1 MDNKHEEAVRS
12 RGLTKVYGEGE
23 SAVMALDKVDV
34 ELESGRMI
42 AVIGASGSGKSTLL
56 HVLSGLDAPTYG
68 DSWVDG
74 VHVQDLK
81 GKRQAKFRREKMGFV
96 FQQHALIPVLTVR
109 ENILLENSL
118 DKTKP
123 DPKEFKRVVGELDL
137 ADRLDHLPDQLSGG
151 QRQKT
156 AIARVMMQKPSVV
169 FADEPTGSL
178 DVESS
183 KTVMRLLK
191 DLVED
196 LGMTVLMVTHSV
208 EAAMMADRVIAL
220 SDGRLI
226 LDTTS
231 PTVEVLEAAVSAH
244 GAKDGTLVETDGSV
258 TGVEPLPDEDRS
270 ATPDTQT
277 HDLNNSGVALH
288 ADGAVSGDHASDGAT
303 ASTGDGREAV
313 VPVEEVGLDAE

>member
-1 MDNKHEEAVRS
+1 MEDLKKETHRTMNNDKKTAVRS
-12 RGLTKVYGEGE
+12 QDLTKVYGDGE
-23 SAVMALDKVDV
+23 SAVMALDKVSLALD
-34 ELESGRMI
+34 SGEMT

-56 HVLSGLDAPTYG
+56 HVLSGLDSPTLG
-68 DSWVDG
+68 DSWVDD

-81 GKRQAKFRREKMGFV
+81 GKKRAKFRREKIGFV

-118 DKTKP
+118 NKTKP
-123 DPKEFKRVVGELDL
+123 DPKEFKRIVGALDL

-156 AIARVMMQKPSVV
+156 AIARVMMQRPSVV

-183 KTVMRLLK
+183 KTVMGLLR
-191 DLVED
+191 DLVDD
-196 LGMTVLMVTHSV
+196 LGITVVIVTHSV

-226 LDTTS
+226 LDTTH
-231 PTVEVLEAAVSAH
+231 PTINDLEAAVSSH
-244 GAKDGTLVETDGSV
+244 K
-258 TGVEPLPDEDRS
+258 
-270 ATPDTQT
+270 PDTIT
-277 HDLNNSGVALH
+277 PNHPESESTRLSDGVGSASEIKGDDP
-288 ADGAVSGDHASDGAT
+288 APDDTDAIRSTWGGDHDF
-303 ASTGDGREAV
+303 E
-313 VPVEEVGLDAE
+313 